1 MMFLRVKEDLIITEM
16 YLEGHKISVPE
27 GLSELMNRS
36 GAWKYTEQ
44 DNSSD
49 EDNPSLDY
57 ESKVVKKNGKLRTY
71 LNYKPTSSKGNKVCA
86 S

>member
-1 MMFLRVKEDLIITEM
+1 MRIYEELIITEM

-36 GAWKYTEQ
+36 GAWKYTEL

-49 EDNPSLDY
+49 EDNPFKDY

-71 LNYKPTSSKGNKVCA
+71 LNYNPSSSKESKICA